1 MKPVFGGKFGQERL
15 DIHRTAPARIC
26 QTGRIALAVVALAAG
41 LTLNADA
48 QEDNINGGPFAA
60 ENLIEWAA
68 AANKHFCM
76 VVVGNPGTMAA
87 AIGNASLS
95 SKVAGGYAG
104 TADIT
109 TTNASYRAS
118 IVAPAGFINS
128 PNLAGPVTFSA
139 DFSGSGA
146 TNFFNVPSLTEVKLK
161 NGVTSIKAD
170 LTAKIQGTVF
180 SAGTYQAELTL
191 RCE

>member
-1 MKPVFGGKFGQERL
+1 MKRGPGERFGQGRN
-15 DIHRTAPARIC
+15 DIHRTAPSRIR
-26 QTGRIALAVVALAAG
+26 QTNRITVAVAALAAG
-41 LTLNADA
+41 LVFHSA
-48 QEDNINGGPFAA
+48 QAEEINGGSFAA
-60 ENLIEWAA
+60 EDLIEWAA
-68 AANKHFCM
+68 ADNKHFCM

-95 SKVAGGYAG
+95 SKVAGGYSG
-104 TADIT
+104 TAEIT

-118 IVAPAGFINS
+118 IIGPSSFINS
-128 PNLAGPVTFSA
+128 PNLTGPVTFQA
-139 DFSGSGA
+139 EFSGAGA

-170 LTAKIQGTVF
+170 LTAKIEGAVF
-180 SAGTYQAELTL
+180 AAGNYQAEMTL

>member
-1 MKPVFGGKFGQERL
+1 MTRGQDKQFGRDRL
-15 DIHRTAPARIC
+15 DVHRTATARVRRPIHPAS
-26 QTGRIALAVVALAAG
+26 ALVALLAG
-41 LTLNADA
+41 FSLNAAA
-48 QEDNINGGPFAA
+48 QDNRINGGPFAA
-60 ENLIEWAA
+60 EDLIEWAA
-68 AANKHFCM
+68 ADNKHFCM

-118 IVAPAGFINS
+118 VIAPSGFINS
-128 PNLAGPVTFSA
+128 PNLAGPVTFQA
-139 DFSGSGA
+139 EFSGTGA

-161 NGVTSIKAD
+161 NGITNIKAD
-170 LTAKIQGTVF
+170 LTAKIEGAVF
-180 SAGTYQAELTL
+180 AAGNYQAEVTL